1 MPQIC
6 YSRKRGT
13 PEIGPSSRFSEW
25 SEKLRKAYRELAL
38 QHHPDKGSK
47 DDEIFKLIR
56 QAYEDGLI
64 AVKRAEEMA
73 YKAKTGPFF

>member
-1 MPQIC
+1 MV
-6 YSRKRGT
+6 GV
-13 PEIGPSSRFSEW
+13 
-25 SEKLRKAYRELAL
+25 LRKAYRELAL

-47 DDEIFKLIR
+47 DGEIFKLIR

-73 YKAKTGPFF
+73 YKAKAGPLKVREIRKNDKVARNS